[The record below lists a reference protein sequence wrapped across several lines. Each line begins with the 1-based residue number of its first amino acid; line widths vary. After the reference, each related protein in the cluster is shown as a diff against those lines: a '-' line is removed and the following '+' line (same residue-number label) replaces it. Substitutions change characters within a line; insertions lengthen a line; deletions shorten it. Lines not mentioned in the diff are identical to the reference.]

1 MSKVEHSVT
10 EPSQTDSQADQK
22 TDAAAQTAA
31 SANSPRVVQQLT
43 FCLAWLLLSIA
54 IIAADLLSKHWA
66 SNNLTLY
73 SSQEITS
80 WLNFHLAHNR
90 GAAFSFLH
98 DADGWQRW
106 FFSSVSSIVSVI
118 LLVWLWQTPRD
129 AWRQA
134 LALSLVLG
142 GAIGNLVDRLYLG
155 YVVDFIDVHY
165 AGWHWPAFNIADAA
179 ITVGIFLL
187 VIDGLIP
194 RKTKD
199 KSKG

>member
-10 EPSQTDSQADQK
+10 EQPQSDPNTDPNASPSADQK
-22 TDAAAQTAA
+22 A
-31 SANSPRVVQQLT
+31 SETSPRVVQQLT
-43 FCLAWLLLSIA
+43 FCLAWLLLSIV

-98 DADGWQRW
+98 DANGWQRW
-106 FFSSVSSIVSVI
+106 FFSSVSSIVSII
-118 LLVWLWQTPRD
+118 LLVWLWQTPRN

-179 ITVGIFLL
+179 ITVGVALL

-194 RKTKD
+194 RKQKQD
-199 KSKG
+199 GD

>member
-1 MSKVEHSVT
+1 MSKVEYSVT
-10 EPSQTDSQADQK
+10 EQPQTDPNTDPNASPSADQK
-22 TDAAAQTAA
+22 A
-31 SANSPRVVQQLT
+31 SETSPRVVQQLT
-43 FCLAWLLLSIA
+43 FCLAWLLLSIV

-98 DADGWQRW
+98 DANGWQRW
-106 FFSSVSSIVSVI
+106 FFSSVSSIVSII
-118 LLVWLWQTPRD
+118 LLVWLWQTPRN

-179 ITVGIFLL
+179 ITVGVALL

-194 RKTKD
+194 RRQKQD
-199 KSKG
+199 GD

>member
-10 EPSQTDSQADQK
+10 EQPQSDPNTDPNASHSADQK
-22 TDAAAQTAA
+22 A
-31 SANSPRVVQQLT
+31 SETSPRVVQQLT
-43 FCLAWLLLSIA
+43 FCLAWLLLSIV

-98 DADGWQRW
+98 DANGWQRW
-106 FFSSVSSIVSVI
+106 FFSSVSSIVSII
-118 LLVWLWQTPRD
+118 LLVWLWQTPRN

-179 ITVGIFLL
+179 ITVGVALL

-194 RKTKD
+194 RKQKQD
-199 KSKG
+199 GD

>member
-10 EPSQTDSQADQK
+10 EQPQTDPNTDPNASPSADQK
-22 TDAAAQTAA
+22 A
-31 SANSPRVVQQLT
+31 SETSPRVVQQLT
-43 FCLAWLLLSIA
+43 FCLAWLLLSIV

-98 DADGWQRW
+98 DANGWQRW
-106 FFSSVSSIVSVI
+106 FFSSVSSIVSII
-118 LLVWLWQTPRD
+118 LLVWLWQTPRN

-179 ITVGIFLL
+179 ITVGVALL

-194 RKTKD
+194 RRQKQD
-199 KSKG
+199 GD

>member
-10 EPSQTDSQADQK
+10 EQPQSDPNTDSNASPSADQK
-22 TDAAAQTAA
+22 A
-31 SANSPRVVQQLT
+31 SETSPRVVQQLT
-43 FCLAWLLLSIA
+43 FCLAWLLLSIV

-98 DADGWQRW
+98 DANGWQRW
-106 FFSSVSSIVSVI
+106 FFSSVSSIVSII
-118 LLVWLWQTPRD
+118 LLVWLWQTPRN

-179 ITVGIFLL
+179 ITVGVALL

-194 RKTKD
+194 RRQKQD
-199 KSKG
+199 DD

>member
-10 EPSQTDSQADQK
+10 EQPQTDLNTDPNADPSADQK
-22 TDAAAQTAA
+22 A
-31 SANSPRVVQQLT
+31 SETSPRVVQQLT
-43 FCLAWLLLSIA
+43 FCLAWLLLSIV

-98 DADGWQRW
+98 DANGWQRW
-106 FFSSVSSIVSVI
+106 FFSSVSSIVSII
-118 LLVWLWQTPRD
+118 LLVWLWQTPRN

-179 ITVGIFLL
+179 ITVGVALL

-194 RKTKD
+194 RRQKQD
-199 KSKG
+199 DD